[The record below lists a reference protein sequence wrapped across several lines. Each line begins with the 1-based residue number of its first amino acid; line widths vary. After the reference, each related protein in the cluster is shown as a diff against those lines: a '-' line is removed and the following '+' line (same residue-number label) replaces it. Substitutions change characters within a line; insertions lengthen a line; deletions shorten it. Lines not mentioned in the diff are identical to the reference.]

1 MDQPWESSRLGEPE
15 EEPGLPRAPHCP
27 RVKKWSEAVCPSCF
41 SCCCLGAQSASDSL
55 RPHGLQPPGFSVRG
69 ISQARILEWV
79 VSSFS
84 RGSSRPRDRTQVS
97 CTAGGFFTSRATR
110 EALYNKIVLQRRQTS
125 KKMVRMEHS
134 LDGKEQSREFWK
146 ALSFQSFGSVLP

>member
-97 CTAGGFFTSRATR
+97 WTAGEFFTIEPPKKPSPFSPPPFPTH
-110 EALYNKIVLQRRQTS
+110 LKPTPVILPLQTS
-125 KKMVRMEHS
+125 
-134 LDGKEQSREFWK
+134 F
-146 ALSFQSFGSVLP
+146 LSFAGTGH